1 MIATPQ
7 KYLNFLNYLTTV
19 FDGVEDLIALLEYR
33 DDEYVLVLANE
44 QFARQAGQMVERLQG
59 KLMREVLSGEQ
70 FAIAGEHYDKVRLE
84 RREQRFEYT
93 WPGGRQVAVTC
104 YPVENALGEP
114 VYLVSIGRD
123 VSELRREQ
131 QRRQALEAQ
140 VELLA
145 AAARETVLVVNAAG
159 VVEVASGDWFGSGA
173 AALMGRAFDE
183 LVRLGDGSTFARL
196 SPTLPANG
204 RMMSVEAQAV
214 RADGELVTA
223 TCELRRQR
231 GKQVAEPRVAVV
243 VRVVGARIPN
253 PPLTNP
259 SRQS

>member
-131 QRRQALEAQ
+131 ARRQVLEAQ

-145 AAARETVLVVNAAG
+145 AAVSARETVLVVNAVG
-159 VVEVASGDWFGSGA
+159 VVEVATGDWFGSGA

-204 RMMSVEAQAV
+204 RVVTAEAQAV

-231 GKQVAEPRVAVV
+231 GKQVTEPRVAVV
-243 VRVVGARIPN
+243 VRTAASA
-253 PPLTNP
+253 T
-259 SRQS
+259 